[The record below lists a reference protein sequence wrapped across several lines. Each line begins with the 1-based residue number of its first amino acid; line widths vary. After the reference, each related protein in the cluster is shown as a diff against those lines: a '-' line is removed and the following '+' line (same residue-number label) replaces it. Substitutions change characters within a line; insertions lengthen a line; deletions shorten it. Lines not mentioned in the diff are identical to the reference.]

1 MTATWGRPPNFLLVD
16 YYNRG
21 SPQNG
26 SVFDVAAEMNNVTY
40 DWSRCCGKRS
50 AAVPGMSVTSVSTV
64 LLVAAGVQFLLSV
77 F

>member
-1 MTATWGRPPNFLLVD
+1 MLVD
-16 YYNRG
+16 YYNYG

-40 DWSRCCGKRS
+40 SWSRCCGKQS
-50 AAVPGMSVTSVSTV
+50 AAVPGMSVTSFST
-64 LLVAAGVQFLLSV
+64 LLAVAAGVQFVLSV